1 MNDYLLIALGGGLGA
16 CARYWLSG
24 WAAQKFGPDF
34 PYGTLLIN
42 VSGSFV
48 LGLFLTAAAGR
59 LHLDPRWRLPVAVGF
74 LGAYTTFSTYTYDSV
89 ALLLAG
95 RWPAAV
101 GNLLGNNLLGL
112 AGAALGIAL
121 GHRV

>member
-1 MNDYLLIALGGGLGA
+1 MSDYLLIALGGCLGA
-16 CARYWLSG
+16 CTRYWLSG
-24 WAAQKFGPDF
+24 WATQKWGPDF

-42 VSGSFV
+42 VSGSFL

-59 LHLDPRWRLPVAVGF
+59 LHLDPRWRLLAAVGF

-95 RWPAAV
+95 RWAAAV
-101 GNLLGNNLLGL
+101 TNLLGNNLLGL
-112 AGAALGIAL
+112 TAAALGIAL
-121 GHRV
+121 GRRI